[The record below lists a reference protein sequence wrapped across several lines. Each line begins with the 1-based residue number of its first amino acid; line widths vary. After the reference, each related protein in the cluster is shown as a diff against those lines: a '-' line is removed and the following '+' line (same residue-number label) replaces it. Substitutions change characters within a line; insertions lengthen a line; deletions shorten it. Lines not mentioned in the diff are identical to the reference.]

1 MFNATLEA
9 ALRFETEPFRDNKVT
24 IHLVLDG
31 SRNLFKKETNDA
43 RAQKREDAKSK
54 FQEFLSHD
62 RVYEEVELLHM
73 LHEVVQPRIDI
84 YCNLFKWTKQNDVK
98 ITAAPIESD
107 WQLSFMS
114 LKGCSDLV
122 ISKDGD
128 VFACGAVLQATDIDW
143 SKTDPLMTVWS
154 QKKHMSFLMKHFGV
168 DEDSECR
175 LLDLLSI
182 FIFMGCDYLSNVK
195 DVGLAKLRKKGY
207 FSKWLKADKEGKEA
221 ILDFIERK
229 VWIHALFLIH
239 SRFF

>member
-1 MFNATLEA
+1 MPLLKQHFDSRLK
-9 ALRFETEPFRDNKVT
+9 PFRDNKVT

-31 SRNLFKKETNDA
+31 SINPLKKETNDA
-43 RAQKREDAKSK
+43 RAQKLEDAKSK

-128 VFACGAVLQATDIDW
+128 VFACGAVLQATDMDW
-143 SKTDPLMTVWS
+143 SFNDIMVPEKAYVIFDEALWS
-154 QKKHMSFLMKHFGV
+154 
-168 DEDSECR
+168 
-175 LLDLLSI
+175 
-182 FIFMGCDYLSNVK
+182 
-195 DVGLAKLRKKGY
+195 
-207 FSKWLKADKEGKEA
+207 
-221 ILDFIERK
+221 
-229 VWIHALFLIH
+229 
-239 SRFF
+239 